1 MSSIGT
7 GIAAGVAAVH
17 QTARQTAR
25 TKDIARNTTHRVA
38 ADNRDEFVER
48 LASAAAAGDPDAE
61 LPDHQAPGYE
71 QLYLHDADGQPLADP
86 TPRGEET
93 DAETHDDNHVAT
105 IVGPDGKV
113 VEFHL
118 PPEAD
123 SPLYRHLDIRA

>member
-25 TKDIARNTTHRVA
+25 SKDIARNADQHVA
-38 ADNRDEFVER
+38 ADKRDEFVER

-71 QLYLHDADGQPLADP
+71 QLYLHDGDGQPLAEAP
-86 TPRGEET
+86 SPE
-93 DAETHDDNHVAT
+93 AEAQTTT
-105 IVGPDGKV
+105 IISPDGTV
-113 VEFHL
+113 AEFLL
-118 PPEAD
+118 PPD
-123 SPLYRHLDIRA
+123 PGPNHPLYQHLDIKA